1 MVYKQL
7 CRSSIPHI
15 RQGVSLLSGEQKVC
29 SPHLLLQGTFA
40 KPCPGSIVSLLI
52 IINTYFPYYESIPNG
67 KARPDP
73 ALVNAI
79 FAGTHIWENDSIHP
93 LPVSEI
99 PPRFPALET
108 TYLAKANE
116 RSGHLCGYFIGGGR
130 AYCSCRHFQQ
140 TGKKCAGLWA
150 LATLNVAGRVAE
162 YERNNSAAR
171 NDKPSGGNRE
181 VCATKDQAEMI
192 DRWSDDILDDP
203 QGCLIKSGLE
213 PAVDSLVCE
222 STRGVSPVSPICRRF
237 RSGRRE
243 DNGEDH
249 DPDSAEGQDG
259 GPSKRINTN
268 GRPAQICPLQMRR
281 KPKKSTL
288 RPAQDNLNISDRPT
302 GFQEHWDRLLCFK
315 PLPNTVTATR
325 MAECMPFCRM
335 NLWMESSNA

>member
-1 MVYKQL
+1 MSRL
-7 CRSSIPHI
+7 NC
-15 RQGVSLLSGEQKVC
+15 L
-29 SPHLLLQGTFA
+29 
-40 KPCPGSIVSLLI
+40 LLI
-52 IINTYFPYYESIPNG
+52 IINTYFPYNESIPNG

-79 FAGTHIWENDSIHP
+79 FAGTHIWENNSIHP

-116 RSGHLCGYFIGGGR
+116 RSGHLCGYSIGGGR

-213 PAVDSLVCE
+213 PAVDLLVCE
-222 STRGVSPVSPICRRF
+222 STCGVSPVSPICRRF
-237 RSGRRE
+237 CSGRRK

-268 GRPAQICPLQMRR
+268 GRPAQIRPLQMRR

-288 RPAQDNLNISDRPT
+288 RPAQDNSNISDRPT
-302 GFQEHWDRLLCFK
+302 GFKNTGTDCFALSLFQILSRQ
-315 PLPNTVTATR
+315 PEWRNAF
-325 MAECMPFCRM
+325 MPFASRRG
-335 NLWMESSNA
+335 ESSPAAQLLI